1 MLKDWL
7 FKEKEVDNE
16 GIAIIC
22 KSFLLFHCCLILSQ
36 VKVVITFALQMKI
49 FVKISQVIL
58 LPWSFYQ
65 VQPNTLILDEISS
78 FFFVACMVAEVLIS
92 PRIIFVNLLGTS
104 IPFGGQDSA
113 LL

>member
-1 MLKDWL
+1 MWKGLAVQG
-7 FKEKEVDNE
+7 EKKDNE
-16 GIAIIC
+16 GRAIIFR
-22 KSFLLFHCCLILSQ
+22 SFLLFHCCLIFFQ
-36 VKVVITFALQMKI
+36 VMVILTFALQMKI

-58 LPWSFYQ
+58 LPWSFHQ

-78 FFFVACMVAEVLIS
+78 FFFVACMVAVVPIS
-92 PRIIFVNLLGTS
+92 LRIILVNLLGTS